1 MIMHKNIRAA
11 VQNIKDGP
19 RVLKQ
24 ENLGSKTE
32 KGPIRKDLYTTGGY
46 IHETIKLRGFSAEQ
60 HSATWGVD
68 WDPVMI

>member
-32 KGPIRKDLYTTGGY
+32 KDLSVRIYTLREG
-46 IHETIKLRGFSAEQ
+46 ISMKL
-60 HSATWGVD
+60 
-68 WDPVMI
+68 